1 MSVEL
6 GSVTL
11 QHLTRVDVR
20 EATRVVRHAVP
31 GLSGDLAQVLGR
43 PSVLVRLQGIFYGAE
58 AFGELDAL
66 RTAHL
71 AGEPLDFFSEAV
83 GEGYFAQVLIT
94 RLQVAQ
100 RAGHPDQFDY
110 ACEVVE
116 YVEPPEPAVS
126 GLGGSGLFDALDA
139 GLLGEAAGF
148 MDDVQNA
155 LAEVSSLVDLIANA
169 PAFGDPTT
177 RLPQMID
184 AFESLAQGGSGTL
197 ASIRDLF

>member
-1 MSVEL
+1 MGVEL

-11 QHLTRVDVR
+11 QHLTRIDVS
-20 EATRVVRHAVP
+20 EATRLVRHAVP
-31 GLSGDLAQVLGR
+31 GLSGDLVQVLGR
-43 PSVLVRLQGIFYGAE
+43 PSVLVHLQGIFYGAE
-58 AFGELDAL
+58 APGELDAL

-71 AGEPLDFFSEAV
+71 AGEPLDFFTEAV

-100 RAGHPDQFDY
+100 RAGYPDQFDF

-116 YVEPPEPAVS
+116 YVEPPAVS
-126 GLGGSGLFDALDA
+126 DPGGLGLGALDA
-139 GLLGEAAGF
+139 GLLAEAAGF
-148 MDDVQNA
+148 LDDVQNA

-169 PAFGDPTT
+169 PSFGDPTAQ
-177 RLPQMID
+177 LPQMLA
-184 AFESLAQGGSGTL
+184 AFEGLAQGGAGTL